1 MSALDMPMAPS
12 LGYQRPRIVPDSR
25 AEFSSRAAW
34 QQRYIRALTVTDS
47 LIVIGAVSAAQWL
60 RFGAAPTAVDARELG
75 QFSYTGL
82 SVGVVVAWLATLQI
96 FRTRSASVI
105 GSGPEEYRRIL
116 VSAMRLFGV
125 IAIVS
130 LLLRLDIARLY
141 LAFAFPVGL
150 LALLVS
156 RWLWRGVIVR
166 RRTRGECL
174 TSVLV
179 VGSKDAG
186 AELARNFER
195 GSADGFR
202 VVGVCV
208 PGFLRRADESIAV
221 DGRDIPLLGGETSV
235 VEALELVGADTV
247 AVTATEH
254 LGSDGIRALAWDLES
269 RDVDLV
275 VAPSI
280 VDVSGPRLSMR
291 PVAGQPLIRVERPKY
306 HGAQRFAK
314 SSFDVI
320 FASLILVAIAP
331 VLLVAAMAVK
341 ISSPGPVLYR
351 AERMGLDG
359 KPFPMLK
366 FRSMVQNA
374 DSQVS
379 SLMAQNDGAGVLFK
393 MRDDPRVTP
402 VGRFLRRYSIDELPQ
417 FVNVLRREM
426 SVVGPRPPLRREVE
440 AYDGTVSRRLLV
452 KPGITGLWQVSGRSD
467 LSWEETVRLD
477 LSYVDNWSLMGDVL
491 IVGKT
496 LKAVLA
502 SDGAY

>member
-1 MSALDMPMAPS
+1 
-12 LGYQRPRIVPDSR
+12 
-25 AEFSSRAAW
+25 
-34 QQRYIRALTVTDS
+34 
-47 LIVIGAVSAAQWL
+47 
-60 RFGAAPTAVDARELG
+60 
-75 QFSYTGL
+75 
-82 SVGVVVAWLATLQI
+82 
-96 FRTRSASVI
+96 
-105 GSGPEEYRRIL
+105 
-116 VSAMRLFGV
+116 
-125 IAIVS
+125 
-130 LLLRLDIARLY
+130 
-141 LAFAFPVGL
+141 
-150 LALLVS
+150 
-156 RWLWRGVIVR
+156 
-166 RRTRGECL
+166 
-174 TSVLV
+174 
-179 VGSKDAG
+179 
-186 AELARNFER
+186 
-195 GSADGFR
+195 
-202 VVGVCV
+202 
-208 PGFLRRADESIAV
+208 
-221 DGRDIPLLGGETSV
+221 
-235 VEALELVGADTV
+235 
-247 AVTATEH
+247 
-254 LGSDGIRALAWDLES
+254 
-269 RDVDLV
+269 
-275 VAPSI
+275 
-280 VDVSGPRLSMR
+280 
-291 PVAGQPLIRVERPKY
+291 IRVERPKY

-331 VLLVAAMAVK
+331 VLLVAAAAVK

-374 DSQVS
+374 DSQVA

-393 MRDDPRVTP
+393 MRDDPRVTR
-402 VGRFLRRYSIDELPQ
+402 VGGFLRRYSIDELPQ

>member
-1 MSALDMPMAPS
+1 MSALDMSMAPS
-12 LGYQRPRIVPDSR
+12 LGYRRPRIVPDSR

-34 QQRYIRALTVTDS
+34 QHRYIRALAVTDS
-47 LIVIGAVSAAQWL
+47 LIVVGAVSAAQWL

-82 SVGVVVAWLATLQI
+82 SIGVVIAWLATLQI

-235 VEALELVGADTV
+235 
-247 AVTATEH
+247 
-254 LGSDGIRALAWDLES
+254 SKRW
-269 RDVDLV
+269 
-275 VAPSI
+275 
-280 VDVSGPRLSMR
+280 
-291 PVAGQPLIRVERPKY
+291 
-306 HGAQRFAK
+306 
-314 SSFDVI
+314 
-320 FASLILVAIAP
+320 
-331 VLLVAAMAVK
+331 
-341 ISSPGPVLYR
+341 
-351 AERMGLDG
+351 
-359 KPFPMLK
+359 
-366 FRSMVQNA
+366 
-374 DSQVS
+374 
-379 SLMAQNDGAGVLFK
+379 
-393 MRDDPRVTP
+393 
-402 VGRFLRRYSIDELPQ
+402 
-417 FVNVLRREM
+417 
-426 SVVGPRPPLRREVE
+426 
-440 AYDGTVSRRLLV
+440 
-452 KPGITGLWQVSGRSD
+452 
-467 LSWEETVRLD
+467 
-477 LSYVDNWSLMGDVL
+477 NWSAQTPLP
-491 IVGKT
+491 
-496 LKAVLA
+496 
-502 SDGAY
+502 